1 MRNAES
7 NQFVFIPNSEFRIP
21 KRLAFLHQCVDWELR
36 AFATWE
42 VYGLQSSGGLFTLAY
57 GHTRDLPEMIVGE

>member
-7 NQFVFIPNSEFRIP
+7 IQFVFIPSSEFRIP
-21 KRLAFLHQCVDWELR
+21 KRPAFLHQCVDWELR
-36 AFATWE
+36 VLATWE
-42 VYGLQSSGGLFTLAY
+42 VYGLQSWGGLFTLPY